1 MYHLLRVIHRWI
13 GLIASLF
20 LMTLAVTGT
29 LLALKN
35 TTGWVRPAEA
45 DGTPIAA
52 FGEVV
57 TLETVTRAAFA
68 VGIPELQEMKHVD
81 RIDYRP
87 KSNVFKVVS
96 REGYHEI
103 QVDGKTGQVVQ
114 RAHRIDQFVE
124 DIHDLS
130 LFSDWMNGY
139 FLPLVGVSL
148 FGLGLTGVVIFFVPV
163 FRRVRARKLLR
174 IRSKGTTGV

>member
-1 MYHLLRVIHRWI
+1 MYHLLRTLHRWI

-45 DGTPIAA
+45 DGSS
-52 FGEVV
+52 F
-57 TLETVTRAAFA
+57 ETFAELVSVDRAVQAAFA
-68 VGIPELQEMKHVD
+68 LGIPELQEKKHID

-87 KSNVFKVVS
+87 KSNVYKIVS
-96 REGYHEI
+96 KEGYHEV

-130 LFSDWMNGY
+130 LFADWMNGY
-139 FLPLVGVSL
+139 FLPMVGVGL
-148 FGLGLTGVVIFFVPV
+148 FLLGLTGVIIFFVPV
-163 FRRVRARKLLR
+163 VRRVRARRLLAAR
-174 IRSKGTTGV
+174 AKAK